1 MAYNIEKSN
10 GDPIVVADGTA
21 DTSQFSIALLGKNT
35 VGYGDE
41 IAQNSIRMLENFAS
55 DGTSPSNQTNGQL
68 WYDYSVH
75 TLKVYNEDALDWD
88 ELMIG
93 SSIKGDLI
101 PDTDLAYTVGD
112 ATHRFT
118 EMWATTFNGT
128 ATSAQ
133 YADLAERYEADA
145 PLEAGDVVMIGGA
158 KEVTKTTEAKSTE
171 VFGIVSTA
179 PGLMLNSEAGDDTTH
194 PYIALAGRVPV
205 KVIGPVSKGQRLVAS
220 NIAGVAMA
228 SSGLDA
234 ALAIIGRAL
243 EDKTTDEAGKIE
255 AVVGVK

>member
-41 IAQNSIRMLENFAS
+41 IAQNSIRMLENFAN
-55 DGTSPSNQTNGQL
+55 DAAPANQTDGQL
-68 WYDYSVH
+68 WYNSN
-75 TLKVYNEDALDWD
+75 TKSLNVYNSGDLSWD

>member
-41 IAQNSIRMLENFAS
+41 IAQNSIRMLENFAN
-55 DGTSPSNQTNGQL
+55 DAAPANQTDGQL
-68 WYDYSVH
+68 WYNSN
-75 TLKVYNEDALDWD
+75 TKSLNVYNSGDLSWD

-243 EDKTTDEAGKIE
+243 EDKTTDEVGKIE